1 MDTPWSVHDGS
12 FFAEHVL
19 RDKRPRAEQE
29 RRAVT
34 DSEHLGAWLDSVGIN
49 AFDLSPFADDSRAK
63 HSFDDD
69 ELLLRPD
76 LGFNEH
82 DSWTVHDGQ
91 FFAEDLLRSKQPRT
105 QKERKLHSQGVEVY
119 MQDGQSKFQQ
129 RKPAVDPKQ
138 KMRTQGS
145 GNNFQMQQQQP
156 LQQNSLLLGQHAQ
169 TVAAAQQAA
178 QKQQQQ
184 QQQQQQ
190 QSGQQGEGSTHGTSA
205 MLGNA
210 NAFAQK
216 AQGQR
221 NAPAPP
227 CIAPLLH
234 ASGPLH
240 QGLLD
245 LMPQPI
251 FVRSASGT
259 VLYANRA
266 LVEVCGVSPGSL
278 PKPWQIAPQFTTAT
292 HTLRL
297 TGEDGGAGGGSTSG
311 SVHGGEGGS
320 VGGDTTH
327 HELDLPLET
336 VSPGATK
343 PQLPPASQGCA
354 VLLQPADHTKAPL
367 LLAPLH
373 RIPFWLSTDDGS
385 GTQRAS
391 VMYVNSQMS
400 EVHHYFP
407 AVTPLQPAAFF

>member
-12 FFAEHVL
+12 FFAEHIL

-49 AFDLSPFADDSRAK
+49 AFDWSPFADDAK
-63 HSFDDD
+63 AHTSFDDD
-69 ELLLRPD
+69 QLRLRSD
-76 LGFNEH
+76 LNCNDNG
-82 DSWTVHDGQ
+82 SWTVHDGQ
-91 FFAEDLLRSKQPRT
+91 FFAENVLRSKRPRAP
-105 QKERKLHSQGVEVY
+105 KERKLHSQGVEE
-119 MQDGQSKFQQ
+119 GHSKFQQ
-129 RKPAVDPKQ
+129 QLEQQQRHMAVDHNQ

-145 GNNFQMQQQQP
+145 GNSLQMQQQK
-156 LQQNSLLLGQHAQ
+156 SLLLGQHAK

-178 QKQQQQ
+178 QKQQAQKQQ
-184 QQQQQQ
+184 QQPR
-190 QSGQQGEGSTHGTSA
+190 QQGEGSTHGGSA

-210 NAFAQK
+210 NALAQK
-216 AQGQR
+216 TQGQF

-391 VMYVNSQMS
+391 VMYVHSQVS
-400 EVHHYFP
+400 EAHHFFP
-407 AVTPLQPAAFF
+407 AVTPLQPTHIAAQ